1 MRALTA
7 LLVAATLSVGFACE
21 PAPHMEPEPRLRKER
36 IEWRTQLGSHA
47 AQTFV
52 FEDCVSTDDLAAA
65 LERYGAAYGLSGR
78 DVAESIVWG
87 MYRDRSSLPP
97 IEAPTLETY
106 LDAVID
112 RYGERLLDVTSILF
126 GPGSY
131 DRTLNLLFY
140 PLVRSHLFVADPAEL
155 KTKVGS
161 GLSYARWFFDLETE
175 YETMRASW
183 P

>member
-112 RYGERLLDVTSILF
+112 RYGPV
-126 GPGSY
+126 
-131 DRTLNLLFY
+131 
-140 PLVRSHLFVADPAEL
+140 VRSHLFVADPAEL